1 MAFTNHVFI
10 SYSHPDNLS
19 VSGKGFVSRLEEAL
33 LPYLSNRLKRTP
45 PKIWRDQR
53 LSDNVDFDPV
63 IIDSLKA
70 SAVLLAVLTDNYV
83 GSAWCRR
90 EASTFCEAAEAGLG
104 LSPGDK
110 ARLFQVV
117 MLPPSALDGL
127 PEAMRQ
133 PGRGSPFVTRVD
145 KNRHMS
151 QDERDTPMPLDPSYG
166 ADYESQFN
174 LAVSLLAAEIAD
186 SLKALDNA
194 AAGTPSSSPKKAF
207 VYLAQCDDDRR
218 ADREALR
225 SELLQFGYRVLPDH
239 ELPRSDAELRAVVA
253 DMLARSVLAIH
264 LLGSGPGQVPSGVRE
279 DSDLVIQNEL
289 ALQRAQ
295 VAPLRRLVS
304 LPRGTVCPRE
314 RHQKFLDALL
324 TDEGAL
330 GQADLI
336 DGDRS
341 KLIEEMH
348 VTLKAIEDEAA
359 QAATQAA
366 AAAQAASQAAALAAS
381 QAASQAAALAQ
392 GAAPA
397 QSRST
402 PATAAGAAGQTAKL
416 YMLYTIDDLEATGD
430 LRDALD
436 ERYELLTPVF
446 EGAPDAI
453 RKANEARLLDC
464 DAVLL
469 FWGAGTDAWLS
480 DHLAEVEHALAGRQ
494 GRPFSAVLQCV
505 AGTLTRLKKDRVRK
519 PRPNVI
525 NALQIQPAAGL
536 SDPAGAPID
545 TVGLQ
550 INTAAV
556 LTAID
561 AALGGPRHA

>member
-63 IIDSLKA
+63 IIDSLKG

-90 EASTFCEAAEAGLG
+90 EATTFCDAAEAGLG

-110 ARLFQVV
+110 ARLFKVV
-117 MLPPSALDGL
+117 MLPPAALDGL
-127 PEAMRQ
+127 PDAMLKQ
-133 PGRGSPFVTRVD
+133 GRGSPFFTRVD
-145 KNRHMS
+145 KDRRMS
-151 QDERDTPMPLDPSYG
+151 RDERDTPMPLDPSYG

-186 SLKALDNA
+186 SLKALDKQ
-194 AAGTPSSSPKKAF
+194 AAGTTSTDPKKAF
-207 VYLAQCDDDRR
+207 VYLAQCDEERR

-225 SELLQFGYRVLPDH
+225 SELLQFGYRVLPDR

-253 DMLARSVLAIH
+253 DMLERSVLAIH

-304 LPRGTVCPRE
+304 LPRGTVCPRA

-330 GQADLI
+330 GQADLV

-341 KLIEEMH
+341 KLIEEMQ
-348 VTLKAIEDEAA
+348 VTLKAIEAEAA
-359 QAATQAA
+359 EAAVQAAVQ
-366 AAAQAASQAAALAAS
+366 AAAQAA
-381 QAASQAAALAQ
+381 AQ
-392 GAAPA
+392 TLGTAEA

-402 PATAAGAAGQTAKL
+402 PAPATGAAAQPAKL
-416 YMLYTIDDLEATGD
+416 YMLYTIDDLEATGE
-430 LRDALD
+430 LRDALE
-436 ERYELLTPVF
+436 ERYDLSTPVF
-446 EGAPDAI
+446 EGTPDVI
-453 RKANEARLLDC
+453 RKANEARLLEC

-480 DHLAEVEHALAGRQ
+480 DHLAEVQHALAGRH

-505 AGTLTRLKKDRVRK
+505 AGPLTGLKKDRVRK

-525 NALQIQPAAGL
+525 NAMQTNPVAAL
-536 SDPAGAPID
+536 SDPAGLQFD
-545 TVGLQ
+545 TAGLQ
-550 INTAAV
+550 IDTAAV
-556 LTAID
+556 LAAID
-561 AALGGPRHA
+561 AALNGPGHA

>member
-19 VSGKGFVSRLEEAL
+19 VSGKGFVSRLEDAL

-83 GSAWCRR
+83 GPAGCRR
-90 EASTFCEAAEAGLG
+90 EASTFCDAAEAGLG

-110 ARLFQVV
+110 ARLFKVV

-127 PEAMRQ
+127 PEAMLKQ
-133 PGRGSPFVTRVD
+133 GRGSSFFTRVD
-145 KNRHMS
+145 KNRRIS

-194 AAGTPSSSPKKAF
+194 AAGTSTDPKKAF

-225 SELLQFGYRVLPDH
+225 SELLQFGYRVLPDR
-239 ELPRSDAELRAVVA
+239 ELPRSDTELRVVVA

-330 GQADLI
+330 GQAELI

-341 KLIEEMH
+341 KPIEEMH
-348 VTLKAIEDEAA
+348 VALKAIEEEVS
-359 QAATQAA
+359 QASAE
-366 AAAQAASQAAALAAS
+366 AAAQAAAEAANTAD
-381 QAASQAAALAQ
+381 
-392 GAAPA
+392 A
-397 QSRST
+397 QSRRT
-402 PATAAGAAGQTAKL
+402 PATGAAAQPAKL
-416 YMLYTIDDLEATGD
+416 YMLYTIDDLQATGD
-430 LRDALD
+430 LRGAL
-436 ERYELLTPVF
+436 EARYDLSTPVF
-446 EGAPDAI
+446 EGPPDAI

-480 DHLAEVEHALAGRQ
+480 DHLAEVQHALAGRH

-505 AGTLTRLKKDRVRK
+505 AGKLTGLKKDRVRK

-525 NALQIQPAAGL
+525 NALQTDPTAAL
-536 SDPAGAPID
+536 SDPAAAAID
-545 TVGLQ
+545 
-550 INTAAV
+550 TAAV
-556 LTAID
+556 VTAID
-561 AALGGPRHA
+561 APVDAATAAAAATPGT